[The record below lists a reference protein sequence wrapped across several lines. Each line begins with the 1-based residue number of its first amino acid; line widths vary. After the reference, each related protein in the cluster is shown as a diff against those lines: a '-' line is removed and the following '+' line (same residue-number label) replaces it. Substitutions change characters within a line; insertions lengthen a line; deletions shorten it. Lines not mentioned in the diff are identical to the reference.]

1 MIKTLICCIKRNI
14 VLLERNSV
22 MNSISFSSNLDFIQA
37 AFNKVAKIVAEHGHP
52 CLDACCPAE
61 STERCLEHLAVV
73 ASDWSYDYSLIDA
86 HLETYKKANAEI
98 REYLGE

>member
-1 MIKTLICCIKRNI
+1 MAYVILTHVYNMNNI
-14 VLLERNSV
+14 IFVSTQE
-22 MNSISFSSNLDFIQA
+22 FTQA
-37 AFNKVAKIVAEHGHP
+37 AFNQVAKIVAEHGHP
-52 CLDACCPAE
+52 CLDVCCPAE
-61 STERCLEHLAVV
+61 STEKCLEHLAVV

>member
-1 MIKTLICCIKRNI
+1 MNNI
-14 VLLERNSV
+14 IFVSTQE
-22 MNSISFSSNLDFIQA
+22 FTQA
-37 AFNKVAKIVAEHGHP
+37 AFNQVAKIVAEHGNP
-52 CLDACCPAE
+52 CLEVCCHAE
-61 STERCLEHLAVV
+61 STEKCLEHLAVV

>member
-1 MIKTLICCIKRNI
+1 MKNEYQFFDRQ
-14 VLLERNSV
+14 
-22 MNSISFSSNLDFIQA
+22 SFVQA
-37 AFNKVAKIVAEHGHP
+37 SFNEVARIVAEHGHP
-52 CLDACCPAE
+52 CLDVCCPAE

-73 ASDWSYDYSLIDA
+73 ASDWSYDYSFIDA

>member
-1 MIKTLICCIKRNI
+1 
-14 VLLERNSV
+14 
-22 MNSISFSSNLDFIQA
+22 
-37 AFNKVAKIVAEHGHP
+37 
-52 CLDACCPAE
+52 CLDVCCPAE

>member
-1 MIKTLICCIKRNI
+1 MPYVILTHVYNMNNI
-14 VLLERNSV
+14 IFVSTQE
-22 MNSISFSSNLDFIQA
+22 FTQA
-37 AFNKVAKIVAEHGHP
+37 AFNQVAKIVAEHGHP
-52 CLDACCPAE
+52 CLDVCCPAE
-61 STERCLEHLAVV
+61 STEKCLEHLAVV

>member
-1 MIKTLICCIKRNI
+1 M
-14 VLLERNSV
+14 
-22 MNSISFSSNLDFIQA
+22 SILTFNTQLDFIQA
-37 AFNKVAKIVAEHGHP
+37 AFNKVAEIVAQHGHP
-52 CLDACCPAE
+52 CLEVCCPAE
-61 STERCLEHLAVV
+61 STEKCLEHLAVV

>member
-1 MIKTLICCIKRNI
+1 
-14 VLLERNSV
+14 
-22 MNSISFSSNLDFIQA
+22 MNSQSLTFLNHLDFIQA
-37 AFNKVAKIVAEHGHP
+37 AFNQVAKIVSEHGNP
-52 CLDACCPAE
+52 CLEVCCPAE

-86 HLETYKKANAEI
+86 HRETYKKANSEI

>member
-1 MIKTLICCIKRNI
+1 MTA
-14 VLLERNSV
+14 
-22 MNSISFSSNLDFIQA
+22 ISFQNHLDFIQA
-37 AFNKVAKIVAEHGHP
+37 AFNQVAKIVAEHSNP
-52 CLDACCPAE
+52 CLEVCCPAE

>member
-1 MIKTLICCIKRNI
+1 MIHVILTHVYNMNNI
-14 VLLERNSV
+14 TFVSTQE
-22 MNSISFSSNLDFIQA
+22 FTQA
-37 AFNKVAKIVAEHGHP
+37 AFNQVAKIVAEHGHP
-52 CLDACCPAE
+52 CLDVCCPAE

-73 ASDWSYDYSLIDA
+73 ASDWSYDYSFIDA

>member
-1 MIKTLICCIKRNI
+1 MVIHAWKFVAQQNLQKDA
-14 VLLERNSV
+14 L
-22 MNSISFSSNLDFIQA
+22 SI
-37 AFNKVAKIVAEHGHP
+37 
-52 CLDACCPAE
+52 
-61 STERCLEHLAVV
+61 LAVV

>member
-1 MIKTLICCIKRNI
+1 MTAIAFQNH
-14 VLLERNSV
+14 
-22 MNSISFSSNLDFIQA
+22 LDFIQA
-37 AFNKVAKIVAEHGHP
+37 AFNQVAKIVAEHGHP
-52 CLDACCPAE
+52 CLDVCCPAE

>member
-1 MIKTLICCIKRNI
+1 MNNI
-14 VLLERNSV
+14 TF
-22 MNSISFSSNLDFIQA
+22 ISTQA
-37 AFNKVAKIVAEHGHP
+37 FPQVAFNQVAKTVAEHGNP
-52 CLDACCPAE
+52 CLEVCCPAE
-61 STERCLEHLAVV
+61 STEKCLEHLAVV

>member
-1 MIKTLICCIKRNI
+1 MPHVILTHVYNMDNI
-14 VLLERNSV
+14 IFVSTQE
-22 MNSISFSSNLDFIQA
+22 FTQA
-37 AFNKVAKIVAEHGHP
+37 AFNQVAKIVAEHGNP
-52 CLDACCPAE
+52 CLEVCCPAE
-61 STERCLEHLAVV
+61 STEKCLEHLAVV

>member
-1 MIKTLICCIKRNI
+1 MPYVILTHVYNMNNI
-14 VLLERNSV
+14 IFVSTQE
-22 MNSISFSSNLDFIQA
+22 FIQA
-37 AFNKVAKIVAEHGHP
+37 AFNQVAKIVAEHGNP
-52 CLDACCPAE
+52 CLEVCCPAE
-61 STERCLEHLAVV
+61 STEKCLEHLAVV

>member
-1 MIKTLICCIKRNI
+1 MPYVILTHVYNMNNI
-14 VLLERNSV
+14 IF
-22 MNSISFSSNLDFIQA
+22 ISTQEFTQA
-37 AFNKVAKIVAEHGHP
+37 AFNQVAKIVAEHGHP
-52 CLDACCPAE
+52 CLDVCCPAE
-61 STERCLEHLAVV
+61 STEKCLEHLAVV

>member
-1 MIKTLICCIKRNI
+1 MNNI
-14 VLLERNSV
+14 IFVSTQE
-22 MNSISFSSNLDFIQA
+22 FTQA
-37 AFNKVAKIVAEHGHP
+37 AFNQVAKIVAEHGNP
-52 CLDACCPAE
+52 CLDVCCPAE
-61 STERCLEHLAVV
+61 STEKCLEHLAVV

>member
-1 MIKTLICCIKRNI
+1 MEVFQFKSRA
-14 VLLERNSV
+14 
-22 MNSISFSSNLDFIQA
+22 DFIQS
-37 AFNKVAKIVAEHGHP
+37 AFDQVAKIVAEHGNP
-52 CLDACCPAE
+52 CLEVCCPAE
-61 STERCLEHLAVV
+61 STENCLKHLAVV